1 MVCSEGCGT
10 GSAGAGSAAAGH
22 SRLLAEGTKEEEKRE
37 EDVAVLSLRGGGG
50 VGDDGEGT
58 TGWASSQSSAQL
70 LVATICYPH
79 AGDARAGPAPIP
91 SPWGRRGET
100 GSRGSFGP

>member
-37 EDVAVLSLRGGGG
+37 EDVAVLSLRGGG

-70 LVATICYPH
+70 LVATICCPH